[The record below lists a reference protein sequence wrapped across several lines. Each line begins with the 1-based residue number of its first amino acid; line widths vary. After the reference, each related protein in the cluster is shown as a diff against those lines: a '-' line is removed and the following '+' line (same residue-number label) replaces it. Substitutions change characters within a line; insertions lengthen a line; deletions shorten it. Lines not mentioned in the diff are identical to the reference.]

1 MDRLHFS
8 PQTVERVLGERTFPI
23 GLEGGRKI
31 MGVEQLGILESAQ
44 RMSDMLHK
52 VYGVHN
58 LSRGV
63 PQIRREI
70 EQGVLE
76 PIFIIHNGETVA
88 QAAFVKGPKT
98 IEIGRTA
105 GPGGG
110 LLMRIL
116 DEKHKK
122 NLNDRRV
129 LVAETRMA
137 APWEGID
144 GGQGSQATLLNPKKV
159 GMTPH
164 AIMPTFRHPGPQGP
178 MRQEMFGFLS
188 KEKEGHEAPR
198 VAPEF
203 IHLSD
208 RPEMNKELIQ
218 TLMRINGFDSQIC
231 STERSSQSN
240 NTRLVRL
247 TSAPFNVLC
256 LSPHRDGEF
265 IPNDESSPFD
275 LMALDTFHPFM
286 SDRADFLVDQGFV
299 CCGISP
305 PHEGPLKLLFGRLR
319 KTEFAP
325 TQVMEGMPFIP
336 PELILQVHN
345 QFAEKM

>member
-1 MDRLHFS
+1 
-8 PQTVERVLGERTFPI
+8 
-23 GLEGGRKI
+23 
-31 MGVEQLGILESAQ
+31 MGVEQLGIPESAE

-63 PQIRREI
+63 GQIQKEI
-70 EQGVLE
+70 EHDVLE

-88 QAAFVKGPKT
+88 QSAFVKGPKT
-98 IEIGRTA
+98 IELGRTA
-105 GPGGG
+105 GSGGG

-122 NLNDRRV
+122 NPNDRRV

-159 GMTPH
+159 GMTLH
-164 AIMPTFRHPGPQGP
+164 AIMPTFRHPGPHGP

-188 KEKEGHEAPR
+188 KEKEGHESERTAPD
-198 VAPEF
+198 F

-208 RPEMNKELIQ
+208 RPEMNKVLIQ
-218 TLMRINGFDSQIC
+218 ILMGINGFGTQMC
-231 STERSSQSN
+231 EVEQSTEDLGLRFVCN
-240 NTRLVRL
+240 NKT
-247 TSAPFNVLC
+247 PFNILGF
-256 LSPHRDGEF
+256 SPHRDGEF

-286 SDRADFLVDQGFV
+286 SDRADFLIDQGFV

-336 PELILQVHN
+336 PELILQVHE
-345 QFAEKM
+345 QFAQKMQQL